1 MWSQTNPCGNQQEK
15 PWFATGILM
24 DIWESQVTSTHRN
37 QKSVSLGEA
46 WLEETSIR
54 RWLFHFFLVAPVNVS
69 QALVSLIIWHSISC
83 IEVSNI
89 CWENGC
95 QNLLLLFICLLVSLK
110 IACTDGAVIRP
121 AWNFRETEVQYVR
134 PEIASNVPY
143 YQCGASYS

>member
-1 MWSQTNPCGNQQEK
+1 MVCYRYTHGDMGITSNFHTSK
-15 PWFATGILM
+15 P
-24 DIWESQVTSTHRN
+24 EEP
-37 QKSVSLGEA
+37 GEA

-121 AWNFRETEVQYVR
+121 A
-134 PEIASNVPY
+134 
-143 YQCGASYS
+143 

>member
-1 MWSQTNPCGNQQEK
+1 
-15 PWFATGILM
+15 M

-37 QKSVSLGEA
+37 QKSVSLAEA

-95 QNLLLLFICLLVSLK
+95 QNLLLLFIYLLVSLK

-121 AWNFRETEVQYVR
+121 ARNFRLKGNMFGLKLQVTYRIISAELLTVNITAQIES
-134 PEIASNVPY
+134 E
-143 YQCGASYS
+143 C